1 MSSLKWK
8 PTVWFSPLQAGDR
21 FEVKRQGYEL
31 EYDYHGVTIFD
42 PFFVPLAEV
51 EKLAHRKWQ
60 LRMKDGTKHTFTTL
74 KAAKAMGI
82 ALYRMDN
89 HG

>member
-1 MSSLKWK
+1 MSCLKWK
-8 PTVWFSPLQAGDR
+8 QTVWFSPLQAGDR

-31 EYDYHGVTIFD
+31 ELQGIGFYD
-42 PFFVPLAEV
+42 PFYVPLAEI
-51 EKLAHRKWQ
+51 EKLGHKKWQ

-89 HG
+89 DG